1 VQWADTAISTWGKN
15 LSERLKPRGVN
26 TAVARKLAVTMLAIW
41 KAELPYEA
49 YPKNAAMVTET

>member
-1 VQWADTAISTWGKN
+1 
-15 LSERLKPRGVN
+15 VN

-49 YPKNAAMVTET
+49 YPKSADLTET